1 MLGVIKRSADYV
13 VHVLLMESKSAEI

>member
-13 VHVLLMESKSAEI
+13 VHVLLMESNSAEI